1 MLANQLIRG
10 WFQRWLKICS
20 EWESVTS
27 QSRNQPMHKIK
38 KVSIAAAVCAL
49 ATSISANASQIL
61 FAQVAQGG
69 SSYVADGNRLAQF
82 LTNAGHTVTTRYLDL
97 GVYNDYSSFD
107 DIFVYDLSFL
117 ADTSA
122 TQMANYSG
130 IANWYNA
137 RADKNLILDGR
148 IISSDVSW
156 TNANGMSSEQSWIQ
170 NYATQLDLRGG
181 GLMLGT
187 DHDVYQSG
195 INQINSLIGVGAFS
209 GFFGTYPTSQAV
221 VDPLSPLYL
230 SSLDNCRGDATQKCV
245 NDNST
250 TGFVATGLQANGQ
263 TLTPVAYH
271 GLTLDAWDQ
280 AAVSSTFG
288 SRTFGTCGNPGQPP
302 CEVSVPEPSTTAL
315 ICLGLLGIGFY
326 RRRAA
331 YEKC

>member
-1 MLANQLIRG
+1 MSKMKMVR
-10 WFQRWLKICS
+10 
-20 EWESVTS
+20 
-27 QSRNQPMHKIK
+27 
-38 KVSIAAAVCAL
+38 IAAAACTL
-49 ATSISANASQIL
+49 ATSMSASASQIL

-69 SSYVADGNRLAQF
+69 SFYVADGNRLAQF

-107 DIFVYDLSFL
+107 DIFVYDLSAL
-117 ADTSA
+117 TDMSA
-122 TQMANYSG
+122 NQMANYAG

-148 IISSDVSW
+148 IISSDVFW

-181 GLMLGT
+181 GLVLGT
-187 DHDVYQSG
+187 DHNVYQSG
-195 INQINSLIGVGAFS
+195 INQINGLIGVGAFS

-221 VDPLSPLYL
+221 VDTLSPLFVGG
-230 SSLDNCRGDATQKCV
+230 LDNCRSDATQKCI

-271 GLTLDAWDQ
+271 GLALNAWDQ

-302 CEVSVPEPSTTAL
+302 CDVSVPEPATPAL
-315 ICLGLLGIGFY
+315 VGLGLLGIGLY
-326 RRRAA
+326 RRRAVHA
-331 YEKC
+331 KR